1 MTNLFTQKSLDVA
14 NYQQLSDADII
25 NIQTNIL
32 ARWHTAQGLE
42 NEIQHQHNFLQDFFH
57 LE

>member
-14 NYQQLSDADII
+14 NYQQLSNADII

-32 ARWHTAQGLE
+32 ARWQNAKELE
-42 NEIQHQHNFLQDFFH
+42 NEIQHQHNFLQDFFG
-57 LE
+57 